1 MGSQESIEVFTS
13 EIKRRYIR
21 SFLDL
26 LILQL
31 VQTQP
36 TWGYK
41 IIKKTQDQYRVR
53 LRHGALYPTLSTLEA
68 KSLLQSKKHLQKG
81 RIRKVYHITKKGKQ
95 FLQAYHDFLR
105 EQASMSNTKNK
116 ERIIRREY

>member
-1 MGSQESIEVFTS
+1 MEVFTN
-13 EIKRRYIR
+13 EIKRRFAK

-31 VQTQP
+31 VQTEP

-41 IIKKTQDQYRVR
+41 IIKKTQDQYGVK
-53 LRHGALYPTLSTLEA
+53 LRHGALYPLLNTLEA
-68 KSLLQSKKHLQKG
+68 NGLLQSKKHLQKG
-81 RIRKVYHITKKGKQ
+81 RIRKVYQITKKGKH

-105 EQASMSNTKNK
+105 EQTPSSML
-116 ERIIRREY
+116 EARRE

>member
-1 MGSQESIEVFTS
+1 MRMGSQESIEVFTS

-53 LRHGALYPTLSTLEA
+53 LRHGALYPMLSTLEA

-105 EQASMSNTKNK
+105 EQASMSNIKK
-116 ERIIRREY
+116 